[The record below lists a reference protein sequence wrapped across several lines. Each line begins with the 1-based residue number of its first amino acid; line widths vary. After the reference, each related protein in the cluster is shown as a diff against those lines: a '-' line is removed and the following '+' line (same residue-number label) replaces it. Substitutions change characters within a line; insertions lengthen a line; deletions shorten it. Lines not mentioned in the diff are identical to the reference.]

1 MRGFFL
7 LFVIFAADTVRAEP
21 DTFGLGTGKDGYLRI
36 DSGSRIVNRYV
47 RLTAD
52 AAVGASELSVSD
64 ITGFAAGDLVLV
76 HQSTG
81 IAGPDSGNQRPV
93 ALAGGRV
100 GRIEYARVASVSP
113 GVLRLSAPLLYAHTG
128 NLSQVVWV
136 PEYTELEV
144 RSGATLR
151 AAPWEGGLGGILAVM
166 VSGRLRND
174 GLITVDGAGF
184 RGGAFFSHGNLNSC
198 TDLDEPADRGGA
210 YKGEGL
216 VAGRFG
222 TASGRGNL
230 ANGAGGGICHN
241 SGGGGGGHGGL
252 GGKGGRSAPADGEQ
266 DVGGMGGAPV
276 VYLPYEYLVFGGGG
290 GAGEGNNEEGSSG
303 GAGGGLMLLRATEV
317 RGVGR
322 FSATGATPPPTPGD
336 DGAGGGGAGGAISI
350 RTVEEMECGAVEA
363 RGGAGGD
370 NSEFVFP
377 LAPGGGGAGGVVFLQ
392 GESITCSRSVLA
404 GAPGRMATDGGTH
417 GAGPD
422 SVDAGTAL
430 GTAQV
435 LSTPFSHPASPVLT
449 LPVDGSTVVGP
460 GLRIE
465 GQARAGVPRVLLF
478 FDGVL
483 LSSVDTGADGRFSY
497 DVLGDLPPGLH
508 ELRASAESLGV
519 HSPPSAPVSFTAVD
533 QVGDGGTPDAG
544 TTADGGTLDAGTSG
558 EGSGGGQLPDVL
570 EPLVLAVGCGCGSAP
585 GAGLWTGALL
595 LAAVAMR
602 RRRQP

>member
-7 LFVIFAADTVRAEP
+7 IFALLAAGTVQAEP
-21 DTFGLGTGKDGYLRI
+21 DTFGLGTGKDGSPRF
-36 DSGSRIVNRYV
+36 DSGSHIVNRYA

-52 AAVGASELSVSD
+52 AAAGASELSVSD
-64 ITGFAAGDLVLV
+64 STRFAAGDLVLV

-81 IAGPDSGNQRPV
+81 LAAPDSGNQRPV
-93 ALAGGRV
+93 SLAGGPV

-113 GVLRLSAPLLYAHTG
+113 GVLRLTAPLLYARTG
-128 NLSQVVWV
+128 NLSQVVGV

-151 AAPWEGGLGGILAVM
+151 AAPWDGSVGGILAVM
-166 VSGRLRND
+166 VTGRLRND
-174 GLITVDGAGF
+174 GLISVDGAGF
-184 RGGAFFSHGNLNSC
+184 RGGAFLSHADLNGS
-198 TDLDEPADRGGA
+198 TDLDEPVDGGGA

-222 TASGRGNL
+222 SAAGRGNL
-230 ANGAGGGICHN
+230 ANAAGGGICHN
-241 SGGGGGGHGGL
+241 SGGGGGGHAGL
-252 GGKGGRSAPADGEQ
+252 GGQGGRSASADGEQ

-290 GAGEGNNEEGSSG
+290 GAGEGNNDEGSSG

-322 FSATGATPPPTPGD
+322 FSAAGATPPPTPGD
-336 DGAGGGGAGGAISI
+336 AGAGGGGAGGAISI
-350 RTVEEMECGAVEA
+350 RTVQELECGAAEA

-370 NSEFVFP
+370 NTEFVFP

-392 GESITCSRSVLA
+392 GEVIACSRSVLA

-422 SVDAGTAL
+422 RVDGGTAF
-430 GTAQV
+430 GSEQV
-435 LSTPFSHPASPVLT
+435 LSTPFGEPASPMLT
-449 LPVDGSTVVGP
+449 LPVDGTTQVGP

-465 GQARAGVPRVLLF
+465 GQAPAGDPRVLLF
-478 FDGVL
+478 LDGVL
-483 LSSVDTGADGRFSY
+483 LSTLDAGADGRFSY
-497 DVLGDLPPGLH
+497 VLPEALPPGPH
-508 ELRASAESLGV
+508 ELRASTEVLGV
-519 HSPPSAPVSFTAVD
+519 HSASSSPVRVTAVAP
-533 QVGDGGTPDAG
+533 GDGLPGEVS
-544 TTADGGTLDAGTSG
+544 DGGG
-558 EGSGGGQLPDVL
+558 LPGPGVIP
-570 EPLVLAVGCGCGSAP
+570 PLVLAVGCGCGSAP

-595 LAAVAMR
+595 LAAVAVR